1 MSLNRLITIVLTL
14 LTVSISHAQSQVTSP
29 TGWSSLIWGM
39 NEGSVAELLGKSNRR
54 YDKAVKY
61 AGWYS
66 PMFVEFKIAA
76 IELKADLLF
85 SNATHRFEGVN
96 IRPKDDTRGMYH
108 FYYDTVLT
116 RLIQKYGPPH
126 IERHK
131 ELVRSFSSTSSERRT
146 AFWLY
151 QTTTIELSSD
161 PESLG
166 PGFGI
171 FYREIRNASE
181 LDSL

>member
-1 MSLNRLITIVLTL
+1 MSLNRLIATVLFF
-14 LTVSISHAQSQVTSP
+14 LTASISHAQDQVTNP
-29 TGWSSLIWGM
+29 TGWSSLSWGM
-39 NEGSVAELLGKSNRR
+39 NETSVAKLLGQSNRR
-54 YDKAVKY
+54 YDKVVQY
-61 AGWYS
+61 SGWYS

-85 SNATHRFEGVN
+85 DNLTHRFEGVN
-96 IRPKDDTRGMYH
+96 IRPKDDTRGMYN
-108 FYYDTVLT
+108 FYYDTVLVQ
-116 RLIQKYGPPH
+116 LIRKYGPPH

-131 ELVRSFSSTSSERRT
+131 ELPRPLSGTSSERKT

-151 QTTTIELSSD
+151 RNTTIELSSD

-171 FYREIRNASE
+171 FYREIRAASE
-181 LDSL
+181 LDNL